1 MATEEIQMEDE
12 LDSEFVNVAVKK
24 KYLELFREICEEN
37 ELDPTEELQNRI
49 ESALVDS
56 FHHYTSRTLH
66 KDNALKFLKGG
77 KCTKRIPGF
86 DLDQIER
93 LLDKM
98 DSIEDQ
104 IKWLKT
110 FLQQLI
116 QTKQT
121 IFLGPRGLTTVMSQ
135 EEQYTSLTPYIQA
148 YPLAINEIRKKIRL
162 LEAQQIVS
170 TEVVHKM

>member
-1 MATEEIQMEDE
+1 M
-12 LDSEFVNVAVKK
+12 
-24 KYLELFREICEEN
+24 
-37 ELDPTEELQNRI
+37 
-49 ESALVDS
+49 
-56 FHHYTSRTLH
+56 H